1 MRTLSFRSDN
11 PPSLTRRTVQTIG
24 RNLLPAFL
32 LLGVT
37 QLRAPVRASVPEGRL
52 AYKPHLEL
60 TLYKDSVRL
69 AESGKT
75 QREASYYLTR
85 LGLLYLNLK
94 RNQEGINYF
103 NQWLKTNPG
112 RLQTTTAAATY
123 LALGKLY
130 LSTTAKKSVALA
142 AFGKAVRVYRT
153 HKDRR
158 GLADALLHEGK
169 TMELMKQ
176 TAQAIVRFDEAL
188 SLAKKAKDQ
197 PLQRV
202 LCGLLAEAYGDLGRY
217 KQSMEAMARYTELDE
232 KIRVGELRTKE
243 EAMHRR
249 TDKMREQQLEAQLLA
264 EEMEERSVVAES
276 QVLEKEKDLRST
288 KRTLRESQRITRER
302 QLEIENL
309 RKADQIKELTLRKQE
324 ATIRFERYV
333 RNSLIALA
341 GLVLICLA
349 IVYWSYWQKQKAN
362 VLLTRQKKE
371 IQQQHDEIEQQSIAL
386 REAIREIEEK
396 TRNITSSIVY
406 AQRIQQSILPDWKE
420 IKHYFTDSFLLYRPR
435 DIVSGD
441 FFWFARRDGKAI
453 IVAVDCT
460 GHGVPGAFI
469 SMAGHTWLN
478 HIVNE
483 RGITRADEILN
494 HLHRELRQAL
504 RQATSENRDGMD
516 LALVVVDERART
528 LEFAGAK
535 NPMVMIQNGELQIVK
550 GDRHAVGGHQHEEER
565 RFTRHVFDLAP
576 RTHFYLFS
584 DGFQDQFGGEDNQ
597 KFMAKRLHRLLHDH
611 HHDPMAEQGTA
622 IEQTL
627 DGWMNGHRQIDD
639 ILMMGFR
646 V

>member
-1 MRTLSFRSDN
+1 M
-11 PPSLTRRTVQTIG
+11 PV
-24 RNLLPAFL
+24 L
-32 LLGVT
+32 LLFGIT
-37 QLRAPVRASVPEGRL
+37 QPVRASGTEGRP
-52 AYKPHLEL
+52 AHKPHLQL

-75 QREASYYLTR
+75 PREASHYLTR
-85 LGLLYLNLK
+85 LGSLYLSLK
-94 RNQEGINYF
+94 RNQEGIAYF
-103 NQWLKTNPG
+103 NQWLKANPG
-112 RLQTTTAAATY
+112 RLQTTMAAATY
-123 LALGKLY
+123 LALGNLY
-130 LSTTAKKSVALA
+130 PSTTARKSIALE
-142 AFGKAVRVYRT
+142 AFGKAVRIYRT
-153 HKDRR
+153 RKDHR

-169 TMELMKQ
+169 ALERTKQ
-176 TAQAIVRFDEAL
+176 TAQAVVRFDEAL

-202 LCGLLAEAYGDLGRY
+202 LYGRLAEAHGDLGKY

-232 KIRVGELRTKE
+232 KIRAGELRAKE
-243 EAMHRR
+243 IAMQHR
-249 TDKMREQQLEAQLLA
+249 TDEMRGQQLESQLLA
-264 EEMEERSVVAES
+264 EEMEERSVMAES

-333 RNSLIALA
+333 RNSLIALGGL
-341 GLVLICLA
+341 GLVFLG
-349 IVYWSYWQKQKAN
+349 IVYWSYRQKRKAN
-362 VLLTRQKKE
+362 VLLTRQKAE

-386 REAIREIEEK
+386 REAIHEIEKK
-396 TRNITSSIVY
+396 TQNITSSIVY
-406 AQRIQQSILPDWKE
+406 AQRIQQSILPDWQE
-420 IKHYFTDSFLLYRPR
+420 IKHYFADSFLLYRPR

-483 RGITRADEILN
+483 RGVTQADEILN

-535 NPMVMIQNGELQIVK
+535 NPMVIIRNGELQIVK

-565 RFTRHVFDLAP
+565 RFTRHVFDLVP

-597 KFMAKRLHRLLHDH
+597 KFMAKRLHRLLHER
-611 HHDPMAEQGTA
+611 HHDPMVEQA
-622 IEQTL
+622 AALEQTL